1 MTRYSKGET
10 STAKMQERLAKSASL
25 INKVINISAAVDSK
39 SRIGSLDVLAGKRGV
54 SFKTALSWSDEDLE
68 VTSCSYNTSQEPYNI
83 ESSNQL
89 KLVLAKY
96 NELILAPPKQHTP
109 PKITQRSQA
118 DEIVDLKSQCKY
130 LKNALAE
137 VYRAYK
143 QLEERTD
150 EQTRQ
155 DLRYQQVLKSHTK
168 ALNKAY
174 LTLVKP

>member
-10 STAKMQERLAKSASL
+10 STAKMQERLAKSTSL
-25 INKVINISAAVDSK
+25 INKVVSIRAAVDSK
-39 SRIGSLDVLAGKRGV
+39 SRIGSLDALACKRGIA
-54 SFKTALSWSDEDLE
+54 FKAALSWIDEDLQ

-96 NELILAPPKQHTP
+96 NEQTLDPHKPSAT

-118 DEIVDLKSQCKY
+118 AEIVDLKAQCTY

-137 VYRAYK
+137 IYRAYK
-143 QLEERTD
+143 QLEERSD

-168 ALNKAY
+168 ALNKAH